1 MDREKL
7 KTYLEELK
15 DEIEKLEEK
24 DSQAAGR
31 LTELTDNIEKNLA
44 SPEDDEPYDDLIEG
58 IQNNVEQ
65 FEVDHPTITGV
76 LNRISTLLSNMGI

>member
-7 KTYLEELK
+7 KNYLEELK
-15 DEIEKLEEK
+15 NEIEKLDDK

-31 LTELTDNIEKNLA
+31 LIELTDSIEKNLA
-44 SPEDDEPYDDLIEG
+44 APEDAEPYDDLIEG
-58 IQNNVEQ
+58 IQNNVEH
-65 FEVDHPTITGV
+65 FKIDHPTITGI